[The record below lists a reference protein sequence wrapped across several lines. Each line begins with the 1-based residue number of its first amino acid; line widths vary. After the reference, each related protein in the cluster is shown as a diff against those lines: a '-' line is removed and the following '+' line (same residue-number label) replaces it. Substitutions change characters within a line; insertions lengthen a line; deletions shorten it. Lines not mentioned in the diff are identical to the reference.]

1 MNKRLLL
8 ICLLIATTFSSL
20 QAQVKEKCYTAKSRA
35 EKIKENPALKN
46 LLEQK
51 EHVLQQIIETK
62 TYQKRTN
69 IIVPVVVHVLY
80 KLDAENIS
88 EDQIKSQI
96 QVLNDDFGFENTNK
110 LDVNHPFYKYCA
122 ASGIEFKLANVDP
135 TGKPTNGITRTKT
148 SKDFWKEAE
157 FEDVK
162 FTSSGGIN
170 NWDPTSYL
178 NIWVANLDNASD
190 VLGFAIFPD
199 ELSTYPEY
207 DGLVIRHEA
216 FGTSGTAGTNGC
228 EYASQGRTTTHEIG
242 HWFNLYHIWGDAVCG
257 NDMVADTEPADSS
270 NSNCPTFPYKANNSC
285 GSSIH
290 GEMFMNYMDY
300 SSDECMNMFT
310 IGQIERMKAA
320 LSTYRS
326 KLITSKGYSTAA
338 LVENDSPNYLE
349 IYPNPSTGT
358 IHLHITNDVGLNA
371 SIALVDIVGNTVKT
385 FEKTTNN
392 MLLNCEELPNGVYFI
407 HLQNAELNTSLKLIL
422 NHE

>member
-8 ICLLIATTFSSL
+8 ICLLLATTL
-20 QAQVKEKCYTAKSRA
+20 LRVNAQEKCFTAIRRA
-35 EKIKENPALKN
+35 KITTENPGLKS

-51 EHVLQQIIETK
+51 EQVLQQIITEK
-62 TYQKRTN
+62 SYQKRSN
-69 IIVPVVVHVLY
+69 IIVPVVVHVVY
-80 KLDAENIS
+80 KLDEENIS
-88 EDQIKSQI
+88 DEQIHSQI
-96 QVLNDDFGFENTNK
+96 QVLNDDFGFNNTNK
-110 LDVNHPFYKYCA
+110 LDVSHAFHKYCG
-122 ASGIEFKLANVDP
+122 ASGIEFKLANIDP

-148 SKDFWKEAE
+148 NKDFWKEEE

-162 FTSSGGIN
+162 FTDYGGIN
-170 NWDPTSYL
+170 SWDPTSYL
-178 NIWVANLDNASD
+178 NIWVANLDDSSN

-216 FGTSGTAGTNGC
+216 FGTIGTAGTNGYS
-228 EYASQGRTTTHEIG
+228 YANLGRTTTHEIG

-270 NSNCPTFPYKANNSC
+270 NSGCPTFPHHPKNSC
-285 GSSIH
+285 GSSEN

-300 SSDECMNMFT
+300 TSDECMNMFT

-338 LVENDSPNYLE
+338 LTEYDLPNYLE
-349 IYPNPSTGT
+349 IYPNPSSGI
-358 IHLHITNDVGLNA
+358 IHLHISNEIGLNA
-371 SIALVDIVGNTVKT
+371 SITLVDILGNTVKT
-385 FEKTTNN
+385 FENTTPN
-392 MLLNCEELPNGVYFI
+392 MVLNCDELPNGVYFI
-407 HLQNAELNTSLKLIL
+407 QLQNAELNTSLKLIL

>member
-8 ICLLIATTFSSL
+8 ICLLTATTFSSL

-35 EKIKENPALKN
+35 EKIKENPSLKN

-88 EDQIKSQI
+88 DDQIESQI
-96 QVLNDDFGFENTNK
+96 QVLNDDFGFKNTNK

-135 TGKPTNGITRTKT
+135 AGKPTNGITRTKT
-148 SKDFWKEAE
+148 SKDFWKEEE
-157 FEDVK
+157 FYDVN
-162 FTSSGGIN
+162 FTSTGGIN
-170 NWDPTSYL
+170 NWDPNSYL
-178 NIWVANLDNASD
+178 NIWIANLDNASD
-190 VLGFAIFPD
+190 VLGFASFPD

-216 FGTSGTAGTNGC
+216 FGTIGTAGTNGYS
-228 EYASQGRTTTHEIG
+228 YANLGRTATHEIG
-242 HWFNLYHIWGDAVCG
+242 HWFNLYHIWGDDVCG
-257 NDMVADTEPADSS
+257 NDMVADTEPAESS
-270 NSNCPTFPYKANNSC
+270 NSDCPTFPHHPKNSC
-285 GSSIH
+285 GSSEN

-300 SSDECMNMFT
+300 TSDDCMNMFT

-326 KLITSKGYSTAA
+326 KLFTSNGNSTAT
-338 LVENDSPNYLE
+338 LTENDLPNYLE
-349 IYPNPSTGT
+349 IYPNPSSGT

-371 SIALVDIVGNTVKT
+371 SIALVDLLGNTVKT

-407 HLQNAELNTSLKLIL
+407 QLQNAEFNTSLKLIL

>member
-8 ICLLIATTFSSL
+8 ICLLLATTL
-20 QAQVKEKCYTAKSRA
+20 LRVNAQEKCYTAIRRA
-35 EKIKENPALKN
+35 KITTENPGLKS

-51 EHVLQQIIETK
+51 EQVLQQIITEK
-62 TYQKRTN
+62 SYQKRAN
-69 IIVPVVVHVLY
+69 IIVPVVVHVVY
-80 KLDAENIS
+80 KLDEENIS
-88 EDQIKSQI
+88 DDQIHSQI
-96 QVLNDDFGFENTNK
+96 QVLNDDFGFNNTNK
-110 LDVNHPFYKYCA
+110 LDVSHAFYKYCG
-122 ASGIEFKLANVDP
+122 ASGIEFKLANIDP

-148 SKDFWKEAE
+148 NKDFWKEAE

-162 FTSSGGIN
+162 FTDYGGIN
-170 NWDPTSYL
+170 SWDPTSYL
-178 NIWVANLDNASD
+178 NIWVANLDDSSN

-216 FGTSGTAGTNGC
+216 FGTKGTAGTNGF
-228 EYASQGRTTTHEIG
+228 EFASHGRTTTHEIG
-242 HWFNLYHIWGDAVCG
+242 HWFNLFHIWGDTLCG
-257 NDMVADTEPADSS
+257 NDMVADTEPADSA
-270 NSNCPTFPYKANNSC
+270 NHACPSFPLHPKNSC
-285 GSSIH
+285 GSSEN

-300 SSDECMNMFT
+300 TSDECMNMFT

-338 LVENDSPNYLE
+338 LAENDLPNYLE
-349 IYPNPSTGT
+349 FYPNPSAGT
-358 IHLHITNDVGLNA
+358 IQLRITNDIGLNA
-371 SIALVDIVGNTVKT
+371 TITLVDIVGNTVKT

-392 MLLNCEELPNGVYFI
+392 MTLSFDELPNGVYFI
-407 HLQNAELNTSLKLIL
+407 QLQKDAFNTSLKLIL